1 MISKKTWIY
10 AVLVAASLKIHL
22 IFFLPCPN
30 FVAKRNTLLN
40 RDTNIDVAILDFKP
54 AITCSKLTIKH

>member
-1 MISKKTWIY
+1 MNLRCISGCESENT
-10 AVLVAASLKIHL
+10 SH
-22 IFFLPCPN
+22 FFLHCPN